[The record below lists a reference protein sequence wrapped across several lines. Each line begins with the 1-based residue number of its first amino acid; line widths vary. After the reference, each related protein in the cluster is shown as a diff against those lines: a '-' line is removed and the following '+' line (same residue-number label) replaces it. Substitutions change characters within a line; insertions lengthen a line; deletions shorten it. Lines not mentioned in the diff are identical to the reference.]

1 MVITDQTC
9 GSIQVKMKINCIA
22 IDDEPLALDKIREYI
37 KRVGYLNLLSTFD
50 NAVDALEFLKE
61 HKVDLIFLDIQMEEL
76 TGIQMLETLQDK
88 PKVVLTTAYD
98 EYALK
103 GYELDVCD
111 YLLKPVSF
119 QRFLLACEKVYKQ
132 FDPKTEIQKEPA
144 SASNNRLNY
153 FFVKNGSKT
162 QKINFEDILFVE
174 GMKDYL
180 RIWTTNE
187 KVMTLLSFKKLEEL
201 LPSEKFIRIHKSF
214 LISID
219 KIENIER
226 NRIKIAGE
234 RLPIGNSY
242 RRQFYK
248 TIENRQVN

>member
-1 MVITDQTC
+1 
-9 GSIQVKMKINCIA
+9 MKINCIA

-37 KRVGYLNLLSTFD
+37 KRIGYLNLMSTFN
-50 NAVDALEFLKE
+50 NAIDAIEFLKD
-61 HKVDLIFLDIQMEEL
+61 HTVDLIFLDIQMEEL
-76 TGIQMLETLQDK
+76 TGIQMLEALQVK

-111 YLLKPVSF
+111 YLLKPISF
-119 QRFLLACEKVYKQ
+119 QRFLMACEKVYKQ
-132 FDPKTEIQKEPA
+132 INPEIRVQKEPLIEA
-144 SASNNRLNY
+144 NNESKLDY

-162 QKINFEDILFVE
+162 QKINFADILFVE

-180 RIWTTNE
+180 RIWTKEE
-187 KVMTLLSFKKLEEL
+187 KIMTLLSFKKLEEM
-201 LPSEKFIRIHKSF
+201 LPSDNFIRIHKSY

-219 KIENIER
+219 KIESIER

-248 TIENRQVN
+248 TIENSSVN

>member
-1 MVITDQTC
+1 
-9 GSIQVKMKINCIA
+9 MKINCIA
-22 IDDEPLALDKIREYI
+22 IDDEPLALVKIREYI

-50 NAVDALEFLKE
+50 NAIDALDFMKSN
-61 HKVDLIFLDIQMEEL
+61 KVDLIFLDIQMEEL
-76 TGIQMLETLQDK
+76 TGIQMLETLQVK
-88 PKVVLTTAYD
+88 PKVILTTAYD

-111 YLLKPVSF
+111 YLLKPISF
-119 QRFLLACEKVYKQ
+119 QRFLQACEKVFNQLEPEVQVKRE
-132 FDPKTEIQKEPA
+132 TERNTDNGNGLE
-144 SASNNRLNY
+144 Y
-153 FFVKNGSKT
+153 FFVKNGYKT
-162 QKINFEDILFVE
+162 QKINFDDILFVE

-180 RIWTTNE
+180 RIWTTHE
-187 KVMTLLSFKKLEEL
+187 KVMTLLSFKKLEEI
-201 LPSEKFIRIHKSF
+201 LPSEKFIRIHKSY

-219 KIENIER
+219 KIESIER

-248 TIENRQVN
+248 TIENRQIN

>member
-1 MVITDQTC
+1 
-9 GSIQVKMKINCIA
+9 MKINCIA

-37 KRVGYLNLLSTFD
+37 KRIGYLNLLSTFD
-50 NAVDALEFLKE
+50 NAIDAIEFLKE
-61 HKVDLIFLDIQMEEL
+61 NKVDLIFLDIQMEEL
-76 TGIQMLETLQDK
+76 TGIQMLEALQVK

-111 YLLKPVSF
+111 YLLKPISF
-119 QRFLLACEKVYKQ
+119 QRFLQACEKVYNQINPDNK
-132 FDPKTEIQKEPA
+132 DSRETAKNSGSDKE
-144 SASNNRLNY
+144 LGY

-162 QKINFEDILFVE
+162 QKIDFDDILFVE

-180 RIWTTNE
+180 RIWTIQE
-187 KVMTLLSFKKLEEL
+187 KVMTLLSFKKLEDI
-201 LPSEKFIRIHKSF
+201 LPSDNFIRIHKSYM
-214 LISID
+214 ISID
-219 KIENIER
+219 KIESIER

-242 RRQFYK
+242 RREFNKIIDQK
-248 TIENRQVN
+248 KIN